1 MKDYQ
6 KTKAQLI
13 DELET
18 LRRRVTELESKTDVS
33 ATKAENNSKQWI
45 ARSPRVELYVDI
57 EFMGDFDI
65 VQAKGI
71 NLSEGGI
78 CFEIAEA
85 LPFEIQF
92 ALEGK
97 IRKHRAH
104 LIWMKRMPEGGYRF
118 GLKFVRPELHL
129 VI

>member
-71 NLSEGGI
+71 ST
-78 CFEIAEA
+78 
-85 LPFEIQF
+85 
-92 ALEGK
+92 
-97 IRKHRAH
+97 
-104 LIWMKRMPEGGYRF
+104 
-118 GLKFVRPELHL
+118 
-129 VI
+129 